1 MFMLSITAIGSDF
14 KVGIGRKIITPQE
27 PPIWMGGYA
36 SRSKPADGVFQDIW
50 AKALVIESSTQNKVI
65 IVTMDLHKFSRQ
77 MSEEV
82 IKQITQI
89 YGIERSQLIL
99 NVSHNHSGPM
109 IWPNADMLDFK
120 PVDQQAI
127 FLYSQEIIKSL
138 MEIVERAM
146 KNLEPALLSSGHG
159 EAFFGKNRRDPKL
172 TYRPEDHDVPVLKI
186 ETPDGTL
193 KAILFGYA
201 CHNTTLGGN
210 NYQISGDY
218 AGFAQI
224 ELEKA
229 FPGTTAL
236 FFQGCGGD
244 INPQPGGNFT
254 FAEQNGRSLAEA
266 VKKVLSE
273 KLTPVRPPIRTDYK
287 IVDLNFKPFNLDL
300 YQKEILSKDRYI
312 QRRAK
317 FMLLAFNN
325 GWDLSKFAYPVQAVR
340 FNNDLTLLALGGE
353 IVVDYSLMVKKMY
366 PKENMFVAGY
376 CNEVICYI
384 PSRRVINEGG
394 YEPNTSMIYYV
405 LPGPFDESI
414 EDKVMGAIKHVL
426 KNTGINSRAK

>member
-1 MFMLSITAIGSDF
+1 MLKNIFIIAMFMLSITAIGSDF

-193 KAILFGYA
+193 KA
-201 CHNTTLGGN
+201 
-210 NYQISGDY
+210 
-218 AGFAQI
+218 
-224 ELEKA
+224 
-229 FPGTTAL
+229 
-236 FFQGCGGD
+236 
-244 INPQPGGNFT
+244 
-254 FAEQNGRSLAEA
+254 
-266 VKKVLSE
+266 
-273 KLTPVRPPIRTDYK
+273 
-287 IVDLNFKPFNLDL
+287 
-300 YQKEILSKDRYI
+300 
-312 QRRAK
+312 
-317 FMLLAFNN
+317 
-325 GWDLSKFAYPVQAVR
+325 
-340 FNNDLTLLALGGE
+340 
-353 IVVDYSLMVKKMY
+353 
-366 PKENMFVAGY
+366 
-376 CNEVICYI
+376 
-384 PSRRVINEGG
+384 
-394 YEPNTSMIYYV
+394 
-405 LPGPFDESI
+405 
-414 EDKVMGAIKHVL
+414 
-426 KNTGINSRAK
+426 